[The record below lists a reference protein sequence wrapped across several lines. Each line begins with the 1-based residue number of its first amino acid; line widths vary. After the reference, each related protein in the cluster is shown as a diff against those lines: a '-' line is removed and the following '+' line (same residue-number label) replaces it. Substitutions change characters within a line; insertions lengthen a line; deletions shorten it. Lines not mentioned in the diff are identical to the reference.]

1 MYFLPISLEVRCIK
15 IGLVSCVFTMSKQ
28 GDKDCPGSVKERNL
42 NSDCARLYF
51 YGYIDMCKFVSSQGT
66 K

>member
-1 MYFLPISLEVRCIK
+1 
-15 IGLVSCVFTMSKQ
+15 MSKQ

-51 YGYIDMCKFVSSQGT
+51 YGNIDMCKFVSSQGT